1 MYIHRVVL
9 KGIPGVPDHDLTFY
23 DNWAERPLRN
33 VLLSGPNG
41 IGKST
46 ILRAIALLW
55 ENFDEWLRRGKPLS
69 ESQHNQRGVL
79 AEAELIAVEVR
90 DLQLSETPDLPSLV
104 PEDPRIELKLPSI
117 WLYITRSEKALKFI
131 ETAAAD
137 SFSIGE
143 QRGKRGK
150 PKLSR
155 KPEAESFTVLAGWAE
170 YLQLGAFDEM
180 LRLPNLLFLEAETRQ
195 IVRPTARPKPAPE
208 ALYRWLVTYSASDRA
223 ESHIEAMLR
232 NHKIRSP
239 ERFQETLAHINRFL
253 EQNGKRLTDFDD
265 NLRLLV
271 QVGSGKARTTHF
283 LEALSSGE
291 RQVVLLIFMVSRW
304 LMQGGVVLIDEP
316 DLHMHG
322 SWQRTLIHELN
333 RLVADKEGQL
343 IIASHAELVAQEY
356 APSQRFAMDFEGQP
370 A

>member
-1 MYIHRVVL
+1 MVL

-23 DNWAERPLRN
+23 DNWTESPLRN

-41 IGKST
+41 VGKST
-46 ILRAIALLW
+46 ILRAIAMLW
-55 ENFDEWLRRGKPLS
+55 ENFDEWVRRGKPLS
-69 ESQHNQRGVL
+69 ETQHNQRGVL
-79 AEAELIAVEVR
+79 AEAELIAVELR
-90 DLQLSETPDLPSLV
+90 DLQLSTTPDVIYQAKPEITLPSL
-104 PEDPRIELKLPSI
+104 
-117 WLYITRSEKALKFI
+117 WLYITRSGAAAKFI
-131 ETAAAD
+131 EAAAAGA
-137 SFSIGE
+137 FSIGE

-150 PKLSR
+150 PKLTR
-155 KPEAESFTVLAGWAE
+155 TPEAEPFALLAGWAE
-170 YLQLGAFDEM
+170 YLQLGGLDVD

-239 ERFQETLAHINRFL
+239 ARFQETLAHINRFL

-333 RLVADKEGQL
+333 RLVAEKEGQL
-343 IIASHAELVAQEY
+343 IITSHAELVAQEY
-356 APSQRFAMDFEGQP
+356 APSQRFALDFKGQP

>member
-23 DNWAERPLRN
+23 DNWTESPLRN

-90 DLQLSETPDLPSLV
+90 DLQLSTIPDV
-104 PEDPRIELKLPSI
+104 IYRAKPELNLPSI
-117 WLYITRSEKALKFI
+117 WLYMTRSEKASKFI
-131 ETAAAD
+131 EAAAAD

-150 PKLSR
+150 PTLSR
-155 KPEAESFTVLAGWAE
+155 KPESDHFAELANWAE
-170 YLQLGAFDEM
+170 YLQLGALDEM

-195 IVRPTARPKPAPE
+195 IMRPTVRPKPAPE

-239 ERFQETLAHINRFL
+239 ARFQKTLAHINRFL

-322 SWQRTLIHELN
+322 SWQRSLIHELN

-343 IIASHAELVAQEY
+343 IITSHAELVAQEY
-356 APSQRFAMDFEGQP
+356 APSQRFALDFEGQP